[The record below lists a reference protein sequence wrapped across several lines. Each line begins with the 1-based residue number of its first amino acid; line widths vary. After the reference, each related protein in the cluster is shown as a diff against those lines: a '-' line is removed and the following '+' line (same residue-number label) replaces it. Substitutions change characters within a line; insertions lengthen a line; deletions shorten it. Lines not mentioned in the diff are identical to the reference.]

1 MKALGAEII
10 RTPTEAAWDSPESHI
25 GVALRLNKEIP
36 NSHILDQYANP
47 SNPLA
52 HYDTTAEEIL
62 EQCEGKLD
70 AMIISAGTGGT
81 ISGIARKLKERLPN
95 IKIVGV
101 DPVGSI
107 LAQPETLN
115 DGPIAPYQ
123 VEGIGY
129 DFIPT
134 VLDRGLVD
142 EWVKST
148 DAPSFTMSRRL
159 IKEEGL
165 LCGGSSG
172 TAMHAAIEWC
182 RDKPAGYRV
191 GVILPDSVRNYMTK
205 FLSDDWM
212 IDNGFMTPHDQSED
226 KPAWFDRSVGVLDLP
241 SPVTILPDVP
251 VKDAITVMRSG
262 GYDQLPVVDESSNVL
277 GVVTEGNLAA
287 FLTHGRTKAAD
298 PVSSAL
304 YKKFRQVTPATTLGE
319 LVRIF
324 DREPYA
330 LVITSQKCLSR
341 SGADITT
348 TEKRIVTAVVTRID
362 LLNYIAKQ

>member
-52 HYDTTAEEIL
+52 HYDTTAEEIY

-70 AMIISAGTGGT
+70 VIVISAGTGGT
-81 ISGIARKLKERLPN
+81 ISGIARKLKEKLPN
-95 IKIVGV
+95 IRVVGV

-107 LAQPETLN
+107 LAQPEALN
-115 DGPIAPYQ
+115 DGPIAPYM

-134 VLDRGLVD
+134 VLDRSLVD
-142 EWVKST
+142 EWVKSEDT
-148 DAPSFTMSRRL
+148 PSFAMSRRL

-172 TAMHAAIEWC
+172 SAMHAAVEYC
-182 RDKPAGYRV
+182 RKLPAGTRV
-191 GVILPDSVRNYMTK
+191 AVVLPDSVRNYMTK
-205 FLSDDWM
+205 FLSDEWM
-212 IDNGFMTPHDQSED
+212 IDNGFMKPTHLDNP
-226 KPAWFDRSVGVLDLP
+226 PAWHEKPVGVLDLP

-251 VKDAITVMRSG
+251 VKDAVTVMRSG
-262 GYDQLPVVDESSNVL
+262 GYDQLPVVDNSSNVL

-287 FLTHGRTKAAD
+287 LLTHGRAKPSD
-298 PVSSAL
+298 PVASVL
-304 YKKFRQVTPATTLGE
+304 YKKFRQVSPVTTLGE
-319 LVRIF
+319 LARIF

-330 LVITSQKCLSR
+330 LVITSQKCLSC
-341 SGADITT
+341 SGSDITT
-348 TEKRIVTAVVTRID
+348 TEKRIVSAVVTRID
-362 LLNYIAKQ
+362 LLNFISKQ